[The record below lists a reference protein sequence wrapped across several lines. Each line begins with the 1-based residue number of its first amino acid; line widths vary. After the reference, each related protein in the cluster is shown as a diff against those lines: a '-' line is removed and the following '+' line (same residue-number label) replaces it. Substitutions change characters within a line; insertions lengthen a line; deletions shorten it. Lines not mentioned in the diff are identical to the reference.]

1 MVLNIIIILYKYN
14 IEILTKDYFTITSQ
28 RENDR
33 LIIEKGIKLNLTP
46 K

>member
-14 IEILTKDYFTITSQ
+14 IEILTKDYFTITNQ